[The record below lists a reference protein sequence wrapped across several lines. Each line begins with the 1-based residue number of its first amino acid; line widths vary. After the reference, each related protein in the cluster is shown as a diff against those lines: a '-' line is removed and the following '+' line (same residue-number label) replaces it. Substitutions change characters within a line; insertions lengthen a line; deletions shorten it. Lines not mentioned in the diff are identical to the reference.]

1 MKNKEMSATDN
12 NVGNL
17 LNVVQREILRTR
29 LLFALDEIYPKWV
42 RTDILH
48 VTDKEM
54 PHVFFDR
61 ELAYLEEKGLVQRE
75 APRAG
80 NILKNKIT
88 ARGRDFLDGHIN
100 EVGLAAPE
108 TCRGK

>member
-1 MKNKEMSATDN
+1 MPAIDN
-12 NVGNL
+12 NIGNL

-29 LLFALDEIYPKWV
+29 LLFALDEIYPKWA
-42 RTDILH
+42 RTDILY

-54 PHVFFDR
+54 PHLVIDR

-80 NILKNKIT
+80 NVFKNKIT
-88 ARGRDFLDGHIN
+88 ARGRDFLDGHIK

-108 TCRGK
+108 TCRGR